1 MTTRTLPYGLAAAA
15 FLTIAPAVLAHPLGN
30 ESVIHFSMLNV
41 LPDRIEL
48 DFLLDIAEG
57 PSVIIRRDEI
67 DTNHDGEDSDE
78 ELKAW
83 LVRKADQLAPQLIA
97 KIDGQPIAFKPI
109 PEEID
114 PATGQ
119 ITNATRIVLKLTG
132 VAGMPTFRLVVRYAG
147 PYPQPLTGGTHTL
160 TYEDTSF
167 AERPGLMRILLR
179 REMPPDTSA
188 GEPGTVGSE
197 AARGNSTAGQGKP
210 RVIIQ
215 QPRPPFMDECPMD
228 PLIYEQYDPAKMPR
242 EKKTSFQFTIE
253 PATSSAT
260 TTQPAVPAAASA
272 PASAPSP
279 GSDRMSLY
287 VASMNDPR
295 NDPAQQSQYQRDAGR
310 LIKLLR
316 EPWGLTVF
324 ASITALCFGWG
335 AAHALMP
342 GHAKTLVAAYLISQR
357 GTWWHAVLL
366 AVIVTIT
373 HTALVVLLGV
383 VIWAYQKTHPDLGQ
397 QLQLW
402 LGTLAGL
409 LIAGMGTM
417 LIWRAWT
424 GRTGHHHHGH
434 GHGHDHGHHHHDHHD
449 HGHEHPHGHDHSHDH
464 THCHAHD
471 HAHNHSHDHA
481 GDPNQVTVRL
491 LLLLGVTGG
500 IVPCP
505 TATIIMFLGIGTNV
519 IPGALYAVGVFS
531 LGLALTLMAIGFLA
545 LYSRRY
551 TSRLMTESE
560 HEDRLSPLG
569 QRLLLRLLPAASG
582 LVVLALGL
590 AIAAHYVYYMRTG
603 LSLFGWIQW

>member
-1 MTTRTLPYGLAAAA
+1 MTKPMLTCGLAVAA
-15 FLTIAPAVLAHPLGN
+15 LLIVVPAARAHPLGN
-30 ESVIHFSMLNV
+30 ESVVHFSMLHV

-57 PSVIIRRDEI
+57 PSVIVRRDEI
-67 DTNHDGEDSDE
+67 DADRDGEDTDE

-83 LVRKADQLAPQLIA
+83 LVRKADQLAPLLVA
-97 KIDGQPIAFKPI
+97 KLDGQPITFKPI
-109 PEEID
+109 PEETD
-114 PATGQ
+114 PETGQ
-119 ITNATRIVLKLTG
+119 ITNATRILLKLPG
-132 VAGMPTFRLVVRYAG
+132 VAGMPTYRLVVRYSG
-147 PYPQPLTGGTHTL
+147 QFPQPLTTGTHEL
-160 TYEDTSF
+160 AYEDTSF
-167 AERPGLMRILLR
+167 PERLGLMRTLLR
-179 REMPPDTSA
+179 RETSPGSA
-188 GEPGTVGSE
+188 GGESGAAGSE
-197 AARGNSTAGQGKP
+197 SARSDPTVAGRAGP
-210 RVIIQ
+210 RVIVHP
-215 QPRPPFMDECPMD
+215 PRPPFMDECPMD

-242 EKKTSFQFTIE
+242 EKKTRFRFTVE
-253 PATSSAT
+253 PAGALNTATQAVTAT
-260 TTQPAVPAAASA
+260 TASVSTSA
-272 PASAPSP
+272 PALGA
-279 GSDRMSLY
+279 DRISFYVTSL
-287 VASMNDPR
+287 SDPR
-295 NDPAQQSQYQRDAGR
+295 NDPAQQSKYQRDAGR

-324 ASITALCFGWG
+324 LTITALCFGWG

-402 LGTLAGL
+402 LGTIAGL
-409 LIAGMGTM
+409 LIAGMGAM
-417 LIWRAWT
+417 LIWRAWS
-424 GRTGHHHHGH
+424 GRSGHR
-434 GHGHDHGHHHHDHHD
+434 HHHDHHD
-449 HGHEHPHGHDHSHDH
+449 HGHAHDPDHHHHQEHHSLGHEKACSDSHGHEHSPDRPHRH
-464 THCHAHD
+464 G
-471 HAHNHSHDHA
+471 
-481 GDPNQVTVRL
+481 GDPDRITVRL
-491 LLLLGVTGG
+491 LLLLGITGG

-519 IPGALYAVGVFS
+519 ILGALYAVGIFS

-551 TSRLMTESE
+551 ASRLLSESR

-569 QRLLLRLLPAASG
+569 QRLLLQLLPAASG
-582 LVVLALGL
+582 LVVVTLGL
-590 AIAAHYVYYMRTG
+590 AITAHYFYYMRTG